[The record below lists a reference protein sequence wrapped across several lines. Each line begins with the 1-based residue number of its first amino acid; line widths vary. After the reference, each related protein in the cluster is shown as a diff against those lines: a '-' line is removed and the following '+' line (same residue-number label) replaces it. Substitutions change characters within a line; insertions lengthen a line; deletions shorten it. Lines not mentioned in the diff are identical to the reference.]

1 MLSVHVGEVSGG
13 HHAKYENTEALQLHS
28 SAYLPEN
35 GKQRIHKRKMQKK
48 EDADER
54 THVDGLKALYSTLV
68 SPRKTFISTTKDYD
82 VRLAVLRNFGLHG
95 TKYRNNKMFL

>member
-48 EDADER
+48 KEDADER
-54 THVDGLKALYSTLV
+54 THVDGLKALYTARWFLPGKHLSAQ
-68 SPRKTFISTTKDYD
+68 PRI
-82 VRLAVLRNFGLHG
+82 
-95 TKYRNNKMFL
+95 MM